1 MWRINK
7 YNRVVVIGGALTYIY
22 CTPIRSDIIQQF
34 SVKSYYLVLEKCTRT
49 ISKSIRQTLISSY
62 RKEYWVQSTEDILKS
77 YCKQRSLESAS

>member
-49 ISKSIRQTLISSY
+49 IKVYDKL
-62 RKEYWVQSTEDILKS
+62 
-77 YCKQRSLESAS
+77 